1 MPMKKL
7 RIACALMIIPV
18 IIFSIGG
25 CQESL
30 APEDTVSQ
38 FLSRYER
45 MDFPRMYSL
54 LSARS
59 KREISLNEFCDR
71 YESLFD
77 AMKVTSVVCTAAEP
91 TAQSE
96 TGRTI
101 PFTMAVESERLGSF
115 TLEMTLPLEL
125 QKRRWGVDWSPSLI
139 LPDMKDGDEIRLYPI
154 AASRG
159 EIFDASGNLLAANDH
174 APTVYV
180 DLDLVDDPEALVRM
194 LAPMLLISESTLR
207 TKMTALFE
215 EEPTQTG
222 EESASAPSRVRL
234 VVLKAYTE
242 AEMTPEF
249 EESLLT
255 LPGVGI
261 ERNSFTPIR
270 SYPYGQLLAH
280 LLGYTGPVTA
290 EDLDANPGMTIPSDG
305 LIGKAGLEKSYNDVL
320 TGTPGWELVVLS
332 EEGERRQIVRRAAQ
346 NGQDLRLSIDIELQ
360 RQAELQLMEYLTADM
375 AGAVVVLDPDTG
387 FVQALAS
394 YPTFDPNDFTLG
406 ISETLWK
413 YYNDPKSN
421 LPLFDRATR
430 GLYPPG
436 STLKPF
442 TASIALM
449 AGAVDSDYVFQG
461 TIEDN
466 LWTPDIPGWVYPP
479 IKRYSST
486 PNPLHMR
493 NAMIHSDNIFF
504 ADIAMRTG
512 AAEFYGFC
520 QQLGMDRAI
529 PSDVPVSRPGIT
541 NSGEF
546 ETIKVLADS
555 GYGQGEILITPLQMT
570 SLFASLTNG
579 GTIYSPAMVRSVC
592 RTVGREYETVRET
605 QPTPWISGAI
615 TGDVLEKVEPLLRL
629 VVSEGTAQSIDVDG
643 LDVHGKTGTAQIG
656 DDRTREI
663 AWIIGYTGSV
673 CESTGTRRLVC
684 VTLEVP
690 AGEGD
695 FRGKIVKALLMQ

>member
-1 MPMKKL
+1 
-7 RIACALMIIPV
+7 
-18 IIFSIGG
+18 
-25 CQESL
+25 
-30 APEDTVSQ
+30 Q

-54 LSARS
+54 LSAHS

-77 AMKVTSVVCTAAEP
+77 AMKVTSVVCTAMEA
-91 TAQSE
+91 TTQSE

-101 PFTMAVESERLGSF
+101 PFTVAVESERLGSF

-305 LIGKAGLEKSYNDVL
+305 LIGKAGLEKSYNDAL
-320 TGTPGWELVVLS
+320 TGTPGWELVILS
-332 EEGERRQIVRRAAQ
+332 EDGKRRQIVRRAAQ

-375 AGAVVVLDPDTG
+375 AGTVVVLDPDTG
-387 FVQALAS
+387 FLQALAS
-394 YPTFDPNDFTLG
+394 YPAFDPNDFTLG

-413 YYNDPKSN
+413 YYNDPKNN

-449 AGAVDSDYVFQG
+449 SGAVNSDYVFQG

-486 PNPLHMR
+486 PNPLNMR

-512 AAEFYGFC
+512 TAEFYRYC
-520 QQLGMDRAI
+520 QQFGLDRAI
-529 PSDVPVSRPGIT
+529 PSDVSVSKPGIT

-546 ETIKVLADS
+546 ETIKDLADS
-555 GYGQGEILITPLQMT
+555 GYGQGEILITPLQMA
-570 SLFASLTNG
+570 SLFASLANG
-579 GTIYSPAMVRSVC
+579 GTVYSPAMVESLC
-592 RTVGREYETVRET
+592 RTTGREYETVKET

-615 TGDVLEKVEPLLRL
+615 ADDVLEKVEPLLRL
-629 VVSEGTAQSIDVDG
+629 VVSEGTAKSINVDG

-663 AWIIGYTGSV
+663 AWIIGYTASV

-690 AGEGD
+690 AGEAD
-695 FRGKIVKALLMQ
+695 FRGKIAKALLMQ